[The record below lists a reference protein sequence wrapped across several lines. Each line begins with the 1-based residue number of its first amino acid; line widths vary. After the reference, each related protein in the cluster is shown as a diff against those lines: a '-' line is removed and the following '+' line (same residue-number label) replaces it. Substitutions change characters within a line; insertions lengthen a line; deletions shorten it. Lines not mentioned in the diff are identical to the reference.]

1 MVDKTSLNK
10 TGFKVIDSF
19 GKQVSGKLDGNGFA
33 QVTGI
38 APGPAKVEFETDPR
52 SAWDKASHFNRDYT
66 WSGRSGRWCHK
77 LCTKYIKFSGTKYD
91 VSTQKQFILFEC

>member
-1 MVDKTSLNK
+1 MAMV
-10 TGFKVIDSF
+10 
-19 GKQVSGKLDGNGFA
+19 FA

-66 WSGRSGRWCHK
+66 WSEEVVGGATSFAQNTLNSVGQNMMSQLKNNLFSLNADSLKDMGQKCFKRLRHTK
-77 LCTKYIKFSGTKYD
+77 LGT
-91 VSTQKQFILFEC
+91 I